1 MKLTK
6 IAALFATAF
15 AATAASA
22 GQISVTLDDFNYI
35 AGPFRTPLTGL
46 PTASQGVGPN
56 GAAWTWTFITPDNV
70 FNRDSNSIGANG
82 SAFVV
87 SVGDSTASG
96 TLSYANAFDY
106 AAFGGTAASAFFT
119 VVSTDKVFGRISG
132 SDAGVVGPIT
142 GLAYASNSALSLA
155 FNSTNIAAWD
165 VSIDNLGISF
175 ECANSDRLGLSSSYS
190 SVTALQRALD
200 GRSCNAAVSEVPLPG
215 SFALIGLGLLAGAA
229 NRRRSTK

>member
-22 GQISVTLDDFNYI
+22 GQISVTLDDFNYV
-35 AGPFRTPLTGL
+35 AGPFIMPLTGL
-46 PTASQGVGPN
+46 PTASQSVGPN
-56 GAAWTWTFITPDNV
+56 GAAWSWTFITPDTA
-70 FNRDSNSIGANG
+70 FNRGSNSIGANG
-82 SAFVV
+82 NAFVV
-87 SVGDSTASG
+87 SVADNTASG

-119 VVSTDKVFGRISG
+119 VVSTDQVFGRISG
-132 SDAGVVGPIT
+132 YSAGAVGPIT
-142 GLAYASNSALSLA
+142 GLTYASNSALSLA
-155 FNSTNIAAWD
+155 FNSTNAAWD

-175 ECANSDRLGLSSSYS
+175 ECANSDSLGLSSSYS
-190 SVTALQRALD
+190 SITALQRALG
-200 GRSCNAAVSEVPLPG
+200 GRSCNAAISEVPLPG
-215 SFALIGLGLLAGAA
+215 SFALLGLGLLAGAA